1 MKKLTTAARLI
12 LGFGLVLALLII
24 SNGLAFQRLSLLNT
38 SVEGIVDRDWRR
50 AALAGEIQGLANA
63 STRTVLG
70 LLHTTERQPGLQLIA
85 SNRDL
90 ITRKLDEL
98 EALTT
103 EAEGRNLVSEIRD
116 KRKVFATSFSAALKQ
131 MEAGND
137 AEASR
142 LVVSETMPALDA
154 ILATMERLLNFQS
167 QMVDKAGQESR
178 AAYTS
183 SRTLLIIVLMA
194 GCAAT
199 LALARWITLSV
210 TRPLGGEPDDVK
222 EIAERIA
229 AGDLTGP
236 IHVRPGDADSVVA
249 AMHTMQS
256 NLRDMASQL
265 GDNADNLSA
274 AARELSINAN
284 RISHSTEQQSESAS
298 SMAAAVE
305 EVTVSIAHVSD
316 RADDA
321 HAITT
326 ETGHLAAEGRQ
337 VIDNNVTEMGRIS
350 DTVGNAARVIEAAGA
365 QAEAISSIVA
375 VIRSVADQT
384 NLLALNAAVEAARAG
399 EAGAGFAVV
408 AEEVRNLAQRATQAA
423 RDTAQKIEDSIAKSS
438 NGVAISGRVAEGLK
452 QITDKSR
459 QVNALVVEIAE
470 SSKQQQQG
478 IGQINTAVSNMDH
491 VTQANA
497 GHAEETASSAVELKS
512 QATALL
518 TAVAELT
525 SLVGGHVE
533 ASKAPTTDA
542 PAMDFTP
549 QKANAPRFTSA
560 ARNPKRKAAAAAA

>member
-116 KRKVFATSFSAALKQ
+116 KRKVFATSFSAVLKQ

-229 AGDLTGP
+229 AGDLSGP
-236 IHVRPGDADSVVA
+236 IHVRPGDTDSVVA

-265 GDNADNLSA
+265 GSNADNLSA

-337 VIDNNVTEMGRIS
+337 VIDNNVTEMGCIS
-350 DTVGNAARVIEAAGA
+350 DTVGNAARVIEAAGV

-375 VIRSVADQT
+375 VIRGVADQT
-384 NLLALNAAVEAARAG
+384 NLLALNAAIEAARAG
-399 EAGAGFAVV
+399 EHGRGFAVV
-408 AEEVRNLAQRATQAA
+408 ADEVRTLAERTATATTQIGAMIAAVQESASAAVSTMGQA
-423 RDTAQKIEDSIAKSS
+423 
-438 NGVAISGRVAEGLK
+438 VGRVESGVRMAEQARNAMTRIGDGTGRIV
-452 QITDKSR
+452 ITVGEISL
-459 QVNALVVEIAE
+459 ALQE
-470 SSKQQQQG
+470 QR
-478 IGQINTAVSNMDH
+478 
-491 VTQANA
+491 
-497 GHAEETASSAVELKS
+497 TASADI
-512 QATALL
+512 A
-518 TAVAELT
+518 
-525 SLVGGHVE
+525 GHVE
-533 ASKAPTTDA
+533 RIARMSEENHAATRQAADTA
-542 PAMDFTP
+542 RHLESLAHG
-549 QKANAPRFTSA
+549 AREAAHRF
-560 ARNPKRKAAAAAA
+560 KV